1 LANELARAQRDM
13 ETLAALAS
21 KMADQAA
28 QFKRSSDS
36 KIAELQQSLQ
46 KERDRAEALASELA
60 TAGREVGS
68 QRASKSGDETAQ
80 LKQAAAN
87 AIELRQSLQNERDRA
102 QTLARDWAIAR
113 RDVETQKTLADKS
126 GDETAQ
132 LKEAA
137 ESALGSLQ
145 KERDKAEALAGALA
159 MARREVETKKGLA
172 SQLEDET
179 TQLKQ
184 AAASSIELRQSLQNE
199 RDRAEALAG
208 ELAMAQ
214 RDVETLKALAVQSDD
229 ETAQLKQVAASA
241 IELRQSLQN
250 ERDRAE
256 ALASEL
262 TVARRDVETQK
273 ALASGSADETAQFMQ
288 AGESVT
294 AELRQSLQNER
305 DRADALDR
313 ELAMARRHV
322 ETHVALAGMAEDEAA
337 QVKRASESAAA
348 ELRQFLQK
356 ERDRVEALVNDLAMA
371 RREVETQAALAS
383 KSGKDAVENKR
394 TAENATAELLQ
405 HRERAEALA
414 SELLMVRRDITRGF
428 HTRARRATRC

>member
-1 LANELARAQRDM
+1 MALARKTGDATAQPKQSAESAAPEMRDSLQKERGRAEALATELARAQRDM

-21 KMADQAA
+21 KMAEQAA
-28 QFKRSSDS
+28 QFKRGSDS

-60 TAGREVGS
+60 MAGREVGS
-68 QRASKSGDETAQ
+68 RKASKSGDETAQ
-80 LKQAAAN
+80 LKQTAEN
-87 AIELRQSLQNERDRA
+87 AIE
-102 QTLARDWAIAR
+102 
-113 RDVETQKTLADKS
+113 
-126 GDETAQ
+126 
-132 LKEAA
+132 
-137 ESALGSLQ
+137 SLQ
-145 KERDKAEALAGALA
+145 KERDKAEALASELA
-159 MARREVETKKGLA
+159 MAQREVETQKGLA
-172 SQLEDET
+172 SQLNDET

-184 AAASSIELRQSLQNE
+184 I
-199 RDRAEALAG
+199 
-208 ELAMAQ
+208 
-214 RDVETLKALAVQSDD
+214 
-229 ETAQLKQVAASA
+229 AASA

-256 ALASEL
+256 VLASEL
-262 TVARRDVETQK
+262 TIARRDVETQKVLASKSGDETAQLKQIAASAIELRQSLQNERDRAEVLASELTIARRDVETQK
-273 ALASGSADETAQFMQ
+273 ALASGSANETAQLMQ

-305 DRADALDR
+305 NRAEALDR
-313 ELAMARRHV
+313 ELAIARRHV
-322 ETHVALAGMAEDEAA
+322 ETQVALASMAEDEAA
-337 QVKRASESAAA
+337 QVKLASESAAA
-348 ELRQFLQK
+348 ELRQFLQT